1 MCSEPSNLKGI
12 YNNSTVKML
21 KYRSKSSLPDT
32 SFILFFYETIVL
44 FTLQLRSSKKYLP
57 LALCLEFIELYFI
70 ENRNID
76 VKQ

>member
-12 YNNSTVKML
+12 YNNNSTVKML

-44 FTLQLRSSKKYLP
+44 FTLQLVIKKLQKIFTTRTLFGIYR
-57 LALCLEFIELYFI
+57 IILY
-70 ENRNID
+70 R
-76 VKQ
+76 K